1 MEGLKWKT
9 YNTENVK
16 QKLVCHTYSLF
27 HCLDV
32 KEWRNW
38 TTSGVHVWC
47 NNYLVNMTP
56 QEETNIYDVFSTDAC
71 LGGMSTDVKC
81 EKLINLTYT
90 TGCQD

>member
-1 MEGLKWKT
+1 
-9 YNTENVK
+9 
-16 QKLVCHTYSLF
+16 
-27 HCLDV
+27 
-32 KEWRNW
+32 
-38 TTSGVHVWC
+38 
-47 NNYLVNMTP
+47 MTP